1 MSTASAPHRRRTTAS
16 GQRALPYVDGNR
28 AWKRM
33 ACMTVSSFGTQFLW
47 SAEMSQ
53 ATPFLLS
60 LGISKSRVA
69 LVLMAGPL
77 SGLFTQPIVG
87 LYADKNPH
95 RLGRRRPFIIQG
107 GLCVLVSLSTFA
119 WCQEVAGIV
128 AESGSQAHQNL
139 SAFLAVVSFY
149 ALDISINIVTVCN
162 KCLMIDVLPA
172 GEQQLA
178 NAYAARF
185 SGVSAVL
192 TMLIS
197 LLDLPH
203 LFKTTTSQLK
213 LIAYIG
219 GPVFVVSHL
228 VMCVTVHEKR
238 FVPGPAASS
247 SGDAAA
253 ADDQARGAIW
263 KAMSNMVT
271 RFWEVWRSLDGTL
284 VQPLCWIEL
293 WAWLGWFPLIFYSTT
308 WIGDTWRRT
317 SGETDDEQATRVGA
331 IGLLVHSLL
340 SLLGWIL
347 IPALVAH
354 FRHRKYGGR
363 SDGSRS
369 LVDLW
374 GYSQIAFGA
383 LLLLSPFC
391 ENSVPLSVLLIGAC
405 GVPWAI
411 TAWAPFALLAE
422 AILEKPEWGD
432 DDATEAEDTSQRL
445 LAESVPVSRPN
456 GEAASGHPMI
466 PLQPLSSSSSSSS
479 SPSTLTD
486 RSEPGA
492 DLASSL
498 QLDGSAGSDAESE
511 TEGLIMEEQSYG
523 HHHHQ
528 IGKAG
533 SSSSSNQV
541 PVAGTVLG
549 IHNVFIV
556 IPQFIISFISSVLFK
571 FLEPG
576 SSEPTSADPPAALRT
591 HTLSEI
597 GWIFT

>member
-77 SGLFTQPIVG
+77 SGL
-87 LYADKNPH
+87 
-95 RLGRRRPFIIQG
+95 
-107 GLCVLVSLSTFA
+107 CVLVSLSTFA

-149 ALDISINIVTVCN
+149 ALDGVQQVSNDRCATGGGATACECVC
-162 KCLMIDVLPA
+162 
-172 GEQQLA
+172 G
-178 NAYAARF
+178 
-185 SGVSAVL
+185 AVQRGL
-192 TMLIS
+192 GGADHAIS

-354 FRHRKYGGR
+354 FRHRNTAEEATEA
-363 SDGSRS
+363 DPS
-369 LVDLW
+369 LTSGVLPNRLW
-374 GYSQIAFGA
+374 CPTPPQ
-383 LLLLSPFC
+383 PFC
-391 ENSVPLSVLLIGAC
+391 ENSVPCLSSSS
-405 GVPWAI
+405 
-411 TAWAPFALLAE
+411 APVGCPGLSRQVAS
-422 AILEKPEWGD
+422 G
-432 DDATEAEDTSQRL
+432 
-445 LAESVPVSRPN
+445 SVPVSRPN

-466 PLQPLSSSSSSSS
+466 PLQPLSSKQQQQQ
-479 SPSTLTD
+479 P
-486 RSEPGA
+486 
-492 DLASSL
+492 
-498 QLDGSAGSDAESE
+498 
-511 TEGLIMEEQSYG
+511 
-523 HHHHQ
+523 
-528 IGKAG
+528 
-533 SSSSSNQV
+533 
-541 PVAGTVLG
+541 
-549 IHNVFIV
+549 
-556 IPQFIISFISSVLFK
+556 
-571 FLEPG
+571 
-576 SSEPTSADPPAALRT
+576 
-591 HTLSEI
+591 
-597 GWIFT
+597 

>member
-77 SGLFTQPIVG
+77 SAYRGPIRRQ
-87 LYADKNPH
+87 KPH

-128 AESGSQAHQNL
+128 AESGSQAVVSQIAPPGGVQFLTHLL
-139 SAFLAVVSFY
+139 SAHCMDTAPELVRLLAVVSFY

-172 GEQQLA
+172 GGQQLA

-354 FRHRKYGGR
+354 FRHRNTAEEATEA
-363 SDGSRS
+363 DPS
-369 LVDLW
+369 LTSGVLPNRLW
-374 GYSQIAFGA
+374 CPTPPQ
-383 LLLLSPFC
+383 PFC
-391 ENSVPLSVLLIGAC
+391 ENSVPCLSSSS
-405 GVPWAI
+405 
-411 TAWAPFALLAE
+411 APVGCPGLSRQVAS
-422 AILEKPEWGD
+422 G
-432 DDATEAEDTSQRL
+432 
-445 LAESVPVSRPN
+445 SVPVSRPN

-466 PLQPLSSSSSSSS
+466 PLQPLSSKQQQQQ
-479 SPSTLTD
+479 P
-486 RSEPGA
+486 
-492 DLASSL
+492 
-498 QLDGSAGSDAESE
+498 
-511 TEGLIMEEQSYG
+511 
-523 HHHHQ
+523 
-528 IGKAG
+528 
-533 SSSSSNQV
+533 
-541 PVAGTVLG
+541 
-549 IHNVFIV
+549 
-556 IPQFIISFISSVLFK
+556 
-571 FLEPG
+571 
-576 SSEPTSADPPAALRT
+576 
-591 HTLSEI
+591 
-597 GWIFT
+597 